1 MHRRSSTMRTFF
13 TRWLGSSSVCV
24 TVALG
29 WLGTTLPMYLST
41 SLRVPIS
48 FEQVVVEGNVAT
60 VVENDHPVFS

>member
-1 MHRRSSTMRTFF
+1 
-13 TRWLGSSSVCV
+13 
-24 TVALG
+24 
-29 WLGTTLPMYLST
+29 MYLST